1 MFSRRHPVL
10 FFLLMLGVCATVICV
25 GGMLVFFSVSRM
37 MVTSAVSL
45 DERQG
50 NIGVVEVT
58 GPILSSRQVIEH
70 IKEFRKDDAIKAIV
84 IRVDSPGGG
93 VGPSQEIF
101 MELMRTRSVKTV
113 VASMGSV
120 AASGGY
126 YVAAGTQAIVASP
139 GTITGSIG
147 VIMEHVNLTELVRK
161 IGISP
166 VTIKSGEFK
175 DLGSVFRE
183 LGKTEKQLLQQ
194 LVDELH
200 QQFVSD
206 MARAR
211 DMATEAM
218 AELADGRVYTGQTA
232 LNLNLVDRMG
242 NLEDA
247 VALAAELADIDEE
260 PVPVYPKD
268 TPISV
273 LRKLTQTLLKDLD
286 ISGTITDNLRF
297 IIDQGNH

>member
-10 FFLLMLGVCATVICV
+10 FFLLMLAVCTTVICV
-25 GGMLVFFSVSRM
+25 GGMLVVFSISRTM
-37 MVTSAVSL
+37 LTSAVTF
-45 DERQG
+45 QGHKG
-50 NIGVVEVT
+50 NIGIVEVT
-58 GPILSSRQVIEH
+58 GPIVSSRQVIEN
-70 IKEFRKDDAIKAIV
+70 IKTFRDDDAIKAIV

-101 MELMRTRSVKTV
+101 RELMKTRPVKTM

-126 YVAAGTQAIVASP
+126 YVAAGAPAIVANP

-147 VIMEHVNLTELVRK
+147 VIMQQINLTELVKK

-166 VTIKSGEFK
+166 VVIKSGEFK
-175 DLGSVFRE
+175 DLASPFRE
-183 LGKTEKQLLQQ
+183 LEKNEKQLLQQ
-194 LVDELH
+194 MVDELH

-206 MARAR
+206 MAQAR
-211 DMATEAM
+211 NMSDEAM

-232 LNLNLVDRMG
+232 LNLSLIDRMG

-247 VALAAELADIDEE
+247 VAWAAELADMDED

-268 TPISV
+268 TPISI
-273 LRKLTQTLLKDLD
+273 LRKMTETLFKDLD
-286 ISGTITDNLRF
+286 ISGTVTDNLRY
-297 IIDQGNH
+297 IIH

>member
-1 MFSRRHPVL
+1 
-10 FFLLMLGVCATVICV
+10 
-25 GGMLVFFSVSRM
+25 
-37 MVTSAVSL
+37 
-45 DERQG
+45 
-50 NIGVVEVT
+50 
-58 GPILSSRQVIEH
+58 
-70 IKEFRKDDAIKAIV
+70 
-84 IRVDSPGGG
+84 

-101 MELMRTRSVKTV
+101 TELMRTRSVKTV

-126 YVAAGTQAIVASP
+126 YVAAATQTIVASP

-166 VTIKSGEFK
+166 VVIKSGEFK
-175 DLGSVFRE
+175 DLGSPFRE
-183 LGKTEKQLLQQ
+183 LGKNEKQLLQQ

-211 DMATEAM
+211 DMTTEAM

-268 TPISV
+268 SPISV
-273 LRKLTQTLLKDLD
+273 LRKLTKTLLKDLD

>member
-10 FFLLMLGVCATVICV
+10 FFLLMLAVCATIVCV
-25 GGMLVFFSVSRM
+25 GGMLVVFSVSRM
-37 MVTSAVSL
+37 VASSAVSF

-101 MELMRTRSVKTV
+101 TELMRTRSVKTV

-126 YVAAGTQAIVASP
+126 YVAAGARSIVASP

-166 VTIKSGEFK
+166 VVIKSGEFK
-175 DLGSVFRE
+175 DLGSPFRE
-183 LGKTEKQLLQQ
+183 LGKNEKQLLQQ

-211 DMATEAM
+211 DMSTEAM
-218 AELADGRVYTGQTA
+218 AKLADGRVYTGQTA
-232 LNLNLVDRMG
+232 MNLNLIDRMG

-247 VALAAELADIDEE
+247 MALAAELADIDEE
-260 PVPVYPKD
+260 PVPVYPRE

-273 LRKLTQTLLKDLD
+273 LRKLAQTLLKDLD
-286 ISGTITDNLRF
+286 ISGAITDNLRF

>member
-10 FFLLMLGVCATVICV
+10 FFLLMMAVCATVICV
-25 GGMLVFFSVSRM
+25 GSMLVVFSVSRM
-37 MVTSAVSL
+37 MVTSAVSF

-70 IKEFRKDDAIKAIV
+70 IKEFRKDDVIKAIV

-101 MELMRTRSVKTV
+101 TELMRTRSVKTV

-126 YVAAGTQAIVASP
+126 YVAAATQAIVASP

-166 VTIKSGEFK
+166 VVIKSGEFK
-175 DLGSVFRE
+175 DLGSPFRE
-183 LGKTEKQLLQQ
+183 LGKDEKQLLQQ

-273 LRKLTQTLLKDLD
+273 LRKLTQALLKDLD